1 MTWKTLRTVVHELDV
16 SALVDVLTERH
27 DRFVEVWQ
35 GIEWILA
42 RTPDLKGSARREG
55 VENVRIYVF
64 AGDEL
69 AGTPD
74 VWVVYKF
81 DDNEVIILGVTV
93 PDGEP
98 EETVAPEEPAPTE

>member
-1 MTWKTLRTVVHELDV
+1 VTWKTLRTVVHELDV
-16 SALVDVLTERH
+16 SALVDNLKELYP
-27 DRFVEVWQ
+27 RFEEVWD

-55 VENVRIYVF
+55 LDNIRTYVF

-69 AGTPD
+69 AATPD

-81 DDNEVIILGVTV
+81 DDNEVTILGVTV
-93 PDGEP
+93 PDGEEP
-98 EETVAPEEPAPTE
+98 EVVQDGAAG

>member
-1 MTWKTLRTVVHELDV
+1 MRLSSERHKVTWNTLRTVVHELDV
-16 SALVDVLTERH
+16 SVLVDALAERYE
-27 DRFVEVWQ
+27 RFGQVWD

-55 VENVRIYVF
+55 SENIRIYVF

-69 AGTPD
+69 AETPD

-81 DDNEVIILGVTV
+81 DDNEVVILGVTV
-93 PDGEP
+93 PD
-98 EETVAPEEPAPTE
+98 EPAAQAE

>member
-1 MTWKTLRTVVHELDV
+1 MTWKTLRTVIHELDV
-16 SALVDVLTERH
+16 SVLVDALTERH
-27 DRFVEVWQ
+27 PRFAEVWE
-35 GIEWILA
+35 GIEWLLA

-55 VENVRIYVF
+55 AENIRIHPF

-81 DDNEVIILGVTV
+81 DDNEVVILGVTV
-93 PDGEP
+93 PDPVEGAEGAGD
-98 EETVAPEEPAPTE
+98 T